1 VDQFKRINDQLGH
14 VAGDKV
20 LQKVAQCLK
29 LNFRDKDFIARYGGD
44 EFVAMIEGLPEEMA
58 RGKVLAFKKILAK
71 RRFVSHKSG
80 PVQVNVSAGIAIA
93 RPGDNPETL
102 IERADRAM
110 YDAKHQNRAK
120 SS

>member
-1 VDQFKRINDQLGH
+1 LGH

-29 LNFRDKDFIARYGGD
+29 TTFREKDFIARYGGD
-44 EFVAMIEGLPEEMA
+44 EFVAMIERLTEEMA
-58 RGKVLAFKKILAK
+58 REKILAFKKTLAK

-80 PVQVNVSAGIAIA
+80 QVHVNVSAGIAVSTS
-93 RPGDNPETL
+93 GDTPESL

-110 YDAKHQNRAK
+110 YDAKHRRPV
-120 SS
+120 SSDQSKRSF